1 MNFSFRCRLFQ
12 EALFSPSLERLCIVF
27 PPGPFPG
34 RLDICRGCV
43 YQKNRTERTFRFQ
56 PFDTRLAFSLRSPVT
71 NLAVSCGRILSD
83 FLNALQKFSV
93 AQDAAFALFSA

>member
-34 RLDICRGCV
+34 RLDYMPGLCISEKQNG
-43 YQKNRTERTFRFQ
+43 THI
-56 PFDTRLAFSLRSPVT
+56 PLSAF
-71 NLAVSCGRILSD
+71 
-83 FLNALQKFSV
+83 
-93 AQDAAFALFSA
+93 